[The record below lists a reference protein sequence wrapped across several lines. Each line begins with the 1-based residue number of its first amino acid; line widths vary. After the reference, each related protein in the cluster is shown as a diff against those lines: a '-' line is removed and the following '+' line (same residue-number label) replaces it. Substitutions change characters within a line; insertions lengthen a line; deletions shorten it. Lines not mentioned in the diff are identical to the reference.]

1 MRYESITPRKEHID
15 LIILDVVMP
24 GKNGKEAL
32 DRIVRTGPPV
42 KAIFVSGYAGDIF
55 IDKGVHSGSV
65 DFLQKP
71 LLVPA
76 LLAKV
81 REVLDR

>member
-1 MRYESITPRKEHID
+1 M
-15 LIILDVVMP
+15 
-24 GKNGKEAL
+24 
-32 DRIVRTGPPV
+32 
-42 KAIFVSGYAGDIF
+42 SGYTGDIVL
-55 IDKGVHSGSV
+55 DKGIQKESV

-71 LLVPA
+71 LSMPK

>member
-1 MRYESITPRKEHID
+1 M
-15 LIILDVVMP
+15 
-24 GKNGKEAL
+24 
-32 DRIVRTGPPV
+32 
-42 KAIFVSGYAGDIF
+42 SGYTGDIV
-55 IDKGVHSGSV
+55 IDKGVQEESV

-71 LLVPA
+71 LSVPN

>member
-1 MRYESITPRKEHID
+1 MHLSCAPF
-15 LIILDVVMP
+15 
-24 GKNGKEAL
+24 
-32 DRIVRTGPPV
+32 V
-42 KAIFVSGYAGDIF
+42 KALFVSGYTGDIV
-55 IDKGVHSGSV
+55 IDRGIESESV

-71 LLVPA
+71 LTVQG